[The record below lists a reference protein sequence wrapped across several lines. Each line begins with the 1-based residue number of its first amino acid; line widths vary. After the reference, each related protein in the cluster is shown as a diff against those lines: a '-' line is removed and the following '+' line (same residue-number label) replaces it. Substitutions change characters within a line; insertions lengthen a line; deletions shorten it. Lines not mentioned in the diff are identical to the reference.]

1 MNNSRESQE
10 FKKGCLYT
18 RSDIYNLYFGE
29 PLPLKGT
36 ANWKTGYVQPQN
48 SKDLIVFMNID
59 VPGKSGHNYPNKYNP
74 DNKTIEWFGKTNSN
88 SQQPT
93 FLKLKSKEI
102 VPHFFARW
110 DNKQREF
117 LYLGIGKNF
126 QFEDNYPTKTSEGKD
141 AKCLKVTL
149 NCDDSDNILMSD
161 DKAVNDSFNFKL
173 EKHLEE
179 FIIANWNQTFLCKEY
194 DIYKDEENSGQQFP
208 TDTGPI
214 DILAISKDKKTFVVI
229 ELKKNRLH
237 DKVVGQIQRYM
248 GFIKGEIANDDQKVK
263 GLIIGLKESLG
274 LQRAISIN
282 PDIEYRIYKISFEL
296 LKK

>member
-126 QFEDNYPTKTSEGKD
+126 QFEDIYPTKTSEGKD

-214 DILAISKDKKTFVVI
+214 DILAISKDKKTFLVI